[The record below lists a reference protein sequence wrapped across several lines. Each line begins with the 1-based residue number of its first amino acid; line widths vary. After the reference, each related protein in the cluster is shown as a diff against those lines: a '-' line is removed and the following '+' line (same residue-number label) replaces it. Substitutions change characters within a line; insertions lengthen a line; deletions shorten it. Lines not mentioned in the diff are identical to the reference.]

1 MQLLWRK
8 FLVIPWDQQYVTG
21 VPSMRACAFG
31 LVLFLRLLLLI
42 FMISSLICSIVI
54 VFADSLVGAVGGE
67 VEFSSGCI
75 H

>member
-1 MQLLWRK
+1 
-8 FLVIPWDQQYVTG
+8 
-21 VPSMRACAFG
+21 MRACAFG

-42 FMISSLICSIVI
+42 FIVSSLICSIVI